1 MLRVESKRSL
11 RLFLAAAAAAM
22 LVVAVV
28 YTPLRSY
35 AEGFLTIFTPK
46 QFVAVPLTE
55 SDLSNL
61 PSLQDYGTLVQP
73 SYPEAV
79 RVDSAEAASSMSG
92 MRVLVPASLP
102 SGVQSAPRYEVM
114 PGRSAIFT
122 FSAEKAQA
130 AAGARGQQLPPMPA
144 NIDGSSLQIVV
155 GAIVLATYP
164 GPENT
169 QLPIPSLVIGQAAA
183 PVVRSTGVSVEELQ
197 QYLLAQP
204 GISQG
209 LAQAVRGLG
218 DPAATLPIPIPL
230 NMAAAHPVQV
240 QGVSGLAVADS
251 MGLGSGVIW
260 EKDGLVYG
268 VAGPLFESELLAVAN
283 SLR

>member
-1 MLRVESKRSL
+1 MLRVESKPSL
-11 RLFLAAAAAAM
+11 PVLLAAAAAV

-55 SDLSNL
+55 SDLNDL
-61 PSLQDYGTLVQP
+61 PSLRDYGTLVQP
-73 SYPEAV
+73 SYPESV
-79 RVDSAEAASSMSG
+79 RVDGAEAASAMSG

-102 SGVQSAPRYEVM
+102 AGVHNVPSYEVM

-130 AAGARGQQLPPMPA
+130 AAAARGQQLPTMPA

-155 GAIVLATYP
+155 GAIVLTTYP
-164 GPENT
+164 GPENS
-169 QLPIPSLVIGQAAA
+169 QLPIPSLVIGQARA
-183 PVVRSTGVSVEELQ
+183 PVVQSTGVSVEELQ

-209 LAQAVRGLG
+209 LAQAVRGLA
-218 DPAATLPIPIPL
+218 DPATTLPIPIPL
-230 NMAAAHPVQV
+230 DMAAAHPVPL
-240 QGVSGLAVADS
+240 QGVSGLAVADAT
-251 MGLGSGVIW
+251 GLGSGIVW

-268 VAGPLFESELLAVAN
+268 VAGPLPESELLAVVN

>member
-35 AEGFLTIFTPK
+35 AEGFLTIFPPK

-73 SYPEAV
+73 FYPEAV

-92 MRVLVPASLP
+92 MRVLVPANLP
-102 SGVQSAPRYEVM
+102 SGVESAPRYEVM

-122 FSAEKAQA
+122 FSAGKAQA

-144 NIDGSSLQIVV
+144 HFAGRSLQIVV
-155 GAIVLATYP
+155 GAIVLTTYP

-169 QLPIPSLVIGQAAA
+169 QLPIPSLVIGQAEA

-197 QYLLAQP
+197 QYLAQP

-251 MGLGSGVIW
+251 TGLGSGVIW
-260 EKDGLVYG
+260 EKDGLAYG
-268 VAGPLFESELLAVAN
+268 VAGPLLESELLAVAN
-283 SLR
+283 PLL